1 MTLHASIFALIL
13 FAGGASAG
21 VAAPEPARTVSLG
34 LREPLT
40 LRSTARIVPPPAG
53 PAVVRLR
60 DVLAAGAALDPSLAD
75 TILIADLAREA
86 GPAGQLTIS
95 PDDLRRRL
103 NDLGLRTRFE
113 QTPIQGPACAVLLV
127 RAAPTQAPAAK
138 ATSHAP
144 APTADTIAPGT
155 VRSAVAERLVMLAG
169 LPATRVRLTF
179 DAKDQALLE
188 LPVAGRVVDVRTAG
202 ESIDVPLSVRVY
214 EGDRIIATDT
224 ITVKAESQRE
234 VAVLAR
240 DVRRGQVI
248 GAPDIRIERR
258 WVAAV
263 LKPLEAPGA
272 VGMTVRAKRDKG
284 AVLTRADV
292 EPPVVVRKG
301 DVIEINSLAGGIV
314 IRSRGRALTDGRAGE
329 TIEFAAPDNRQR
341 RFFARLDASGRAV
354 IADAPQP
361 RTQQESAQ

>member
-1 MTLHASIFALIL
+1 MTLHASIFALL
-13 FAGGASAG
+13 VLAGGASAG

-40 LRSTARIVPPPAG
+40 LRSTARIVPPASG
-53 PAVVRLR
+53 PAAVRLR
-60 DVLAAGAALDPSLAD
+60 DVLAPGVSIEPSLAD

-86 GPAGQLTIS
+86 GPSGQVSIS

-103 NDLGLRTRFE
+103 GDLGLRTRFE
-113 QTPIQGPACAVLLV
+113 QTPIQGPVCTVLLV
-127 RAAPTQAPAAK
+127 RAAPAQALAAKPAA
-138 ATSHAP
+138 HAP

-155 VRSAVAERLVMLAG
+155 VRAAVAERLVMLAG

-179 DAKDQALLE
+179 DSKDQALLD
-188 LPVAGRVVDVRTAG
+188 LPVAGRVVDVRAAG

-214 EGDRIIATDT
+214 EGDRIVATDT
-224 ITVKAESQRE
+224 ITVKTESQRE

-248 GAPDIRIERR
+248 SAQDIQTERR
-258 WVAAV
+258 WVSAV
-263 LKPLEAPGA
+263 LKPVDAREA
-272 VGMTVRAKRDKG
+272 VGLSVRAKRDKG

-301 DVIEINSLAGGIV
+301 DVIEVNSLSGGIV

-329 TIEFAAPDNRQR
+329 TIELSAPEDRRR